1 MNEILQVS
9 DELTLSQT
17 PFEDCFQ
24 CLENK
29 VIKKKY
35 SRGEVVI
42 SEFEEGRGVFFILS
56 GLVKLTKLDKN
67 GNELIVSLKT
77 RGDIIAESSLFN
89 KREYLYTNTATIIRE
104 GEILYL
110 NTSFFEAELKAC
122 PLLTE
127 KVIQNMGE
135 QIEEFS
141 ARLFERAYLDIYS
154 NLLITIEKL
163 SKKFGRR
170 LNNKIYIDLPISV
183 YDLSLLV
190 GATRESTSRAFSKLK
205 STNLIEIKKKR
216 IIILDWNRFRAL
228 L

>member
-1 MNEILQVS
+1 MSELSQVS

-17 PFEDCFQ
+17 PFENCFQ

-29 VIKKKY
+29 VIRKRY

-42 SEFEEGRGVFFILS
+42 SEFEEGHGVFLILS
-56 GLVKLTKLDKN
+56 GLVKLTKLDKH
-67 GNELIVSLKT
+67 GNELIISLKT
-77 RGDIIAESSLFN
+77 RGDVIAESSLFN
-89 KREYLYTNTATIIRE
+89 KHKYHYTNTATMIHE

-122 PLLTE
+122 PLLAE

-135 QIEEFS
+135 QIDEFS
-141 ARLFERAYLDIYS
+141 TRLFEQAYLDIYT

-205 STNLIEIKKKR
+205 NTNLIEIKKKR
-216 IIILDWNRFRAL
+216 IIILDWNRFRSL

>member
-1 MNEILQVS
+1 MNELLLVS
-9 DELTLSQT
+9 AELTLSET
-17 PFEDCFQ
+17 PFDDCFQ

-29 VIKKKY
+29 VVKKKY
-35 SRGEVVI
+35 SRGEVII
-42 SEFEEGRGVFFILS
+42 SEFEESRGVYLILS
-56 GLVKLTKLDKN
+56 GLVKLTKLDES
-67 GNELIVSLKT
+67 GNELIVSLKN
-77 RGDIIAESSLFN
+77 RGDVIAESNLFN
-89 KREYLYTNTATIIRE
+89 KHQYHYTNTATMIHE

-141 ARLFERAYLDIYS
+141 TRLFEKSYLDIYS
-154 NLLITIEKL
+154 NLIITIEKL
-163 SKKFGRR
+163 AKKFGRR

-183 YDLSLLV
+183 YDLSLLI

-205 STNLIEIKKKR
+205 RTHLIEIKEKR
-216 IIILDWNRFRAL
+216 IIILDWNRFNSL

>member
-1 MNEILQVS
+1 MNDILQVS
-9 DELTLSQT
+9 DELTLSET
-17 PFEDCFQ
+17 PFEDCIQ

-29 VIKKKY
+29 VIKKEY
-35 SRGEVVI
+35 SRGEVII
-42 SEFEEGRGVFFILS
+42 SEFEEARGVFFILS

-89 KREYLYTNTATIIRE
+89 NHRYSYTNTATMIHE

-110 NTSFFEAELKAC
+110 NTSLFEAEIKAC

-127 KVIQNMGE
+127 KIIQNMGE

-141 ARLFERAYLDIYS
+141 TRLFERAYLDIYS
-154 NLLITIEKL
+154 NLLNTIEKL
-163 SKKFGRR
+163 SKKFGRK

-205 STNLIEIKKKR
+205 NTHLIEIKNKR
-216 IIILDWNRFRAL
+216 IIILDWNRFRSL

>member
-1 MNEILQVS
+1 MNEILQVL
-9 DELTLSQT
+9 DKLTLSQT

-24 CLENK
+24 CLDSK

-35 SRGEVVI
+35 SRGEVII
-42 SEFEEGRGVFFILS
+42 SEFEEGRGVFFIHS

-67 GNELIVSLKT
+67 GKELIVSLKT
-77 RGDIIAESSLFN
+77 RGDIITESGLFN
-89 KREYLYTNTATIIRE
+89 KREYLYTNTATMIHE
-104 GEILYL
+104 GEILYI
-110 NTSFFEAELKAC
+110 NTSLFEAELKAC
-122 PLLTE
+122 PLLIE

-141 ARLFERAYLDIYS
+141 TRLFERAYLDIYS

-190 GATRESTSRAFSKLK
+190 GATRESTSRALSKLK
-205 STNLIEIKKKR
+205 STHLIELKEKR
-216 IIILDWNRFRAL
+216 IIILDWNKFSSL